1 MTDRPDPPAGEP
13 PSGEAPPPRPAE
25 RARRPY
31 AVVVENERAG
41 RAPGTSVAPPSR
53 FEITARETIVGRDPS
68 CAIRLDNLFV
78 SRRHAR
84 LLLRGATLHL
94 DDLASTNVTRRNGDP
109 VYTRVQVHPGDVLH
123 FASVRCRVVEA
134 LPHPD
139 DEAAEERPAR
149 AAESAEG
156 GSAPP
161 EGGSAP
167 PEAGAAP
174 VGTAEAAS
182 GPLPAGPPTTAPASG
197 DGEGEGEGERGSV
210 EEPGAPASAA
220 EAAPARPTPEE
231 AGDDGPSGESDE
243 GEGAPGEGGSAGGE
257 EPGLEARPAPGD
269 APAGSAS
276 PNAPVTPAA
285 PVSPAAPV
293 APVAPA
299 VRTGPIFVAGPLPG
313 EPRRTRLRAALWGLA
328 LAALA
333 ALAAVVLL

>member
-1 MTDRPDPPAGEP
+1 MTDRPDPPAR
-13 PSGEAPPPRPAE
+13 EAPPPRPAE

-41 RAPGTSVAPPSR
+41 RSPGTSVAPPSR

-134 LPHPD
+134 SPHPD
-139 DEAAEERPAR
+139 DEVAEERPAG
-149 AAESAEG
+149 AAESA
-156 GSAPP
+156 

-182 GPLPAGPPTTAPASG
+182 APLPAEPPTTAPASD
-197 DGEGEGEGERGSV
+197 DGEGEGGGV
-210 EEPGAPASAA
+210 EEPGAPATAA
-220 EAAPARPTPEE
+220 EAPPARPTPEE
-231 AGDDGPSGESDE
+231 AGDDGPSGESGGGD
-243 GEGAPGEGGSAGGE
+243 GAPGEGGSAGGE
-257 EPGLEARPAPGD
+257 EPALEARPAPGD
-269 APAGSAS
+269 APAAPMSPNAPAPPNAPAS

-285 PVSPAAPV
+285 PVPPAAPV
-293 APVAPA
+293 

>member
-13 PSGEAPPPRPAE
+13 PAGEAPPPRPAE

-41 RAPGTSVAPPSR
+41 RSPGTSVAPPSR

-134 LPHPD
+134 SPHPD
-139 DEAAEERPAR
+139 DEAAEDRPVE
-149 AAESAEG
+149 AAESAE
-156 GSAPP
+156 A
-161 EGGSAP
+161 GSAP

-182 GPLPAGPPTTAPASG
+182 GPHPAEPPTAAPASG
-197 DGEGEGEGERGSV
+197 DEDGEGEGERGGV
-210 EEPGAPASAA
+210 EEPGAPAPAA
-220 EAAPARPTPEE
+220 EAAPARPTPAP
-231 AGDDGPSGESDE
+231 AGDDGPSGESGE

-257 EPGLEARPAPGD
+257 EPALEARPAPED
-269 APAGSAS
+269 APAGPGIPA
-276 PNAPVTPAA
+276 APVTPAA

>member
-1 MTDRPDPPAGEP
+1 MTDRPEPPA
-13 PSGEAPPPRPAE
+13 GEAPPPRPAE

-134 LPHPD
+134 SPHPD
-139 DEAAEERPAR
+139 DEAAEERPAE

-161 EGGSAP
+161 EGG
-167 PEAGAAP
+167 AAP

-182 GPLPAGPPTTAPASG
+182 GPLAAEPPTTAPSSG
-197 DGEGEGEGERGSV
+197 DGEGDGEGERGGV
-210 EEPGAPASAA
+210 EEPGVPAPAA
-220 EAAPARPTPEE
+220 EAPPARPTP
-231 AGDDGPSGESDE
+231 APVGDDGPSEETGE

-269 APAGSAS
+269 APAAPVSSNAPVSPNAPAS

-285 PVSPAAPV
+285 PVPPAAPV
-293 APVAPA
+293 

>member
-1 MTDRPDPPAGEP
+1 MTDRPDPPA
-13 PSGEAPPPRPAE
+13 GEAPPPRPAE

-109 VYTRVQVHPGDVLH
+109 VYTRVQVHSGDVLH

-134 LPHPD
+134 SPHPD
-139 DEAAEERPAR
+139 DEAAEERPAG

-182 GPLPAGPPTTAPASG
+182 GPLPAEPPTTAPASD
-197 DGEGEGEGERGSV
+197 DGEGEGGGV
-210 EEPGAPASAA
+210 EEPGAPAPAA
-220 EAAPARPTPEE
+220 EAPPARPTP
-231 AGDDGPSGESDE
+231 APVGDDGPSEETGE

-269 APAGSAS
+269 APAAPVSSNAPVSPNAPAS

-285 PVSPAAPV
+285 PVPPAASV
-293 APVAPA
+293 

>member
-1 MTDRPDPPAGEP
+1 MTDRPDPPA
-13 PSGEAPPPRPAE
+13 GEAPPPRPAE

-41 RAPGTSVAPPSR
+41 RSPGTSVAPPSR

-134 LPHPD
+134 SPHPD
-139 DEAAEERPAR
+139 DEAAEPPPVEAV
-149 AAESAEG
+149 ESG
-156 GSAPP
+156 

-174 VGTAEAAS
+174 VEPAEAAS
-182 GPLPAGPPTTAPASG
+182 GPLPAEPPTRAPASG
-197 DGEGEGEGERGSV
+197 DGEGEGEGRGT

-220 EAAPARPTPEE
+220 EAEPARPTPEG
-231 AGDDGPSGESDE
+231 AGDDRPAEGAGE
-243 GEGAPGEGGSAGGE
+243 GEGAPGEGESAGGG
-257 EPGLEARPAPGD
+257 EPGLEAPPAPGD
-269 APAGSAS
+269 APAAPVSS
-276 PNAPVTPAA
+276 NAPVTPAA
-285 PVSPAAPV
+285 PVSPAAPAPPV
-293 APVAPA
+293 APV
-299 VRTGPIFVAGPLPG
+299 VRTRPIFPGPIFVAGPLPG

>member
-1 MTDRPDPPAGEP
+1 MTDRPGP

-41 RAPGTSVAPPSR
+41 RSPGTSVAPPSR

-134 LPHPD
+134 SPHPD
-139 DEAAEERPAR
+139 DEAAEERPAG

-174 VGTAEAAS
+174 VGTAEAVS
-182 GPLPAGPPTTAPASG
+182 VPHPAEPPTTAPASG
-197 DGEGEGEGERGSV
+197 DGEGDGEGEGERGGV

-293 APVAPA
+293 PPVAPA